1 MKIIGL
7 TVSAPD
13 VPATE
18 EAWRR
23 LGPAGVTVD
32 VVAGEP
38 ALAAV
43 TLGVA
48 DVAATERLLQ
58 RRGLAGDASGLD
70 LGGTTWRLAPT
81 TGDEGGGPAPRVDHV
96 VVVTGDP
103 ERAAANFGARL
114 GLDLR
119 LDRAT
124 GHGFRGLFFR
134 CGDAV
139 VEVIVPG
146 EPPEGPDAFG
156 GLAWRVTDLVAT
168 RERLAA
174 EGVELSEVREGR
186 KPGTRVTTV
195 RDPDLAIP
203 TLLISTAA

>member
-48 DVAATERLLQ
+48 DVAATEWIPRSS
-58 RRGLAGDASGLD
+58 SGWC
-70 LGGTTWRLAPT
+70 TTTRSAPQS
-81 TGDEGGGPAPRVDHV
+81 
-96 VVVTGDP
+96 
-103 ERAAANFGARL
+103 RAWS
-114 GLDLR
+114 
-119 LDRAT
+119 T
-124 GHGFRGLFFR
+124 
-134 CGDAV
+134 
-139 VEVIVPG
+139 
-146 EPPEGPDAFG
+146 
-156 GLAWRVTDLVAT
+156 
-168 RERLAA
+168 
-174 EGVELSEVREGR
+174 
-186 KPGTRVTTV
+186 
-195 RDPDLAIP
+195 
-203 TLLISTAA
+203 TAAC